1 MLGSQGGAGADR
13 EWGQWPDGRQQPAVS
28 GPGHLRPGTG
38 SQWQLETAGDSS
50 WQLVTANPGLSLPGV
65 LLGAGCAMSS
75 PLSLSLWPAWPRL
88 HTLILSIYNMTSL
101 RLPQDQG
108 WINSNLSGLT
118 ILYEY
123 WSLNA
128 GCVFYYLTACIP
140 EFGFPS
146 SLPARDFSYHHVLS
160 LLILWLVPGSAIIA
174 YRCNLPWHLK
184 YWHRVGCLSL
194 PARHIRLSIVQAVGL
209 TGRDSGTMLNN
220 FVLSKERGLCPEL
233 QSVRMHWP
241 QSRPDWMFFLQCLNV
256 FSI

>member
-1 MLGSQGGAGADR
+1 MVLVISDR
-13 EWGQWPDGRQQPAVS
+13 
-28 GPGHLRPGTG
+28 GPGHSDSWR
-38 SQWQLETAGDSS
+38 QLETAADSLLLLTLD
-50 WQLVTANPGLSLPGV
+50 WACLVCCWVPDVPCLV
-65 LLGAGCAMSS
+65 
-75 PLSLSLWPAWPRL
+75 LSLSLWPAWPRL

>member
-28 GPGHLRPGTG
+28 GPGHLRLGTG
-38 SQWQLETAGDSS
+38 SQWQLETAAGSLLLLTLD
-50 WQLVTANPGLSLPGV
+50 WACLVCCWVPDVPCLV
-65 LLGAGCAMSS
+65 
-75 PLSLSLWPAWPRL
+75 LSLSLWPAWPRL

-123 WSLNA
+123 WSLYA
-128 GCVFYYLTACIP
+128 GCVFYCLTACIP

-194 PARHIRLSIVQAVGL
+194 SPLATSGYQLFRLSGWRGGTQA
-209 TGRDSGTMLNN
+209 
-220 FVLSKERGLCPEL
+220 
-233 QSVRMHWP
+233 
-241 QSRPDWMFFLQCLNV
+241 QC
-256 FSI
+256 